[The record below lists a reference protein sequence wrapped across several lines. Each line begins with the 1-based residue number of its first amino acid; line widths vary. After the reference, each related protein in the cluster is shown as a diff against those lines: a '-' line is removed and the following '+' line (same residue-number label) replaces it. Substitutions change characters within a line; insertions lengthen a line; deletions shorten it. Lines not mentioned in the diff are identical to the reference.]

1 MQIMNLL
8 FNHIKSKK
16 MKKQII
22 SMLEQVTSVKVS
34 ERDAMGILFKNLGM
48 LLTDVSMYLQEN
60 LGISLSPYEKEMVMS
75 MSVEEFLGFLRRK
88 LKERDMQDIANLL
101 RRVGAVRPST
111 SVDAQDRI
119 SDLLDL
125 EDEEKVADFL
135 GAITEDFAFTPSEK
149 EAANMLKMS
158 LSELADFLNKIK

>member
-1 MQIMNLL
+1 
-8 FNHIKSKK
+8 
-16 MKKQII
+16 MKKEII
-22 SMLEQVTSVKVS
+22 ALLGQVAGIQVS
-34 ERDAMGILFKNLGM
+34 ERDAMGILFKNLEM
-48 LLTDVSMYLQEN
+48 LLTDVSLYLEEN
-60 LGISLSPYEKEMVMS
+60 LGMRLSQVDKNMLMN
-75 MSVEEFLGFLRRK
+75 MSVDEFIGFVRRK
-88 LKERDMQDIANLL
+88 LKERDMQAIADIL
-101 RRVGAVRPST
+101 RSIGAVKPST
-111 SVDAQDRI
+111 YIDASDRV

>member
-1 MQIMNLL
+1 
-8 FNHIKSKK
+8 
-16 MKKQII
+16 MKKEII
-22 SMLEQVTSVKVS
+22 NMLEEVTSVKVS
-34 ERDAMGILFKNLGM
+34 EKDAMGIIFKNLGM
-48 LLTDVSMYLQEN
+48 LLTDVSMYLEEN
-60 LGISLSPYEKEMVMS
+60 LGMTLSPYEKEMVMS

-111 SVDAQDRI
+111 YVDAQDRI

>member
-1 MQIMNLL
+1 
-8 FNHIKSKK
+8 
-16 MKKQII
+16 MKQEII
-22 SMLEQVTSVKVS
+22 NMLQDVTSVKVS

-48 LLTDVSMYLQEN
+48 LLTDVSMYLEEN
-60 LGISLSPYEKEMVMS
+60 LGMSLSPYEKEMVMT

-88 LKERDMQDIANLL
+88 LKERDMQTIANLL
-101 RRVGAVRPST
+101 RSIGAVRPST
-111 SVDAQDRI
+111 YVDAQDRV

-125 EDEEKVADFL
+125 DDGEKVADFL
-135 GAITEDFAFTPSEK
+135 GAITEEFAFTPSEK